1 MTPSPM
7 HAAISCVALAA
18 CTAAFAQSFDLDAA
32 RARYERTIAYCNDGH
47 LPRPQRDACVRDAGM
62 TLDQAQRGLRPLD
75 DVTSPGGRAIV
86 VIPQGAPPPLSDS
99 DTVTSPDGDSTI
111 VLPADGSRPLTQ

>member
-18 CTAAFAQSFDLDAA
+18 CAAAIAQSSGLDAA
-32 RARYERTIAYCNDGH
+32 RARYERTLAYCNDGH
-47 LPRPQRDACVRDAGM
+47 LPRPQRDAGM
-62 TLDQAQRGLRPLD
+62 TWDRAQRGLPPLD
-75 DVTSPGGRAIV
+75 DVTSPGGRAV
-86 VIPQGAPPPLSDS
+86 VVVPQGAPPPLSDS